1 MIMQINIMWLV
12 VFTVPYLNPLNTK
25 SNHLKSKLN
34 VLQKCL
40 TVYWSLVIKL
50 CLYLFHFFSFN
61 SS

>member
-40 TVYWSLVIKL
+40 TVYWSL
-50 CLYLFHFFSFN
+50 
-61 SS
+61 